1 MITLFPVETYVT
13 GLILDTMRFYYG
25 WEGSGNT
32 LQYGFVTPL
41 FFQLKLLPALL
52 YLLSGIGG
60 GISEYVWMA
69 VNQFLAK
76 AVADILDIESFFF
89 LADLGVKDDV
99 Q

>member
-1 MITLFPVETYVT
+1 
-13 GLILDTMRFYYG
+13 
-25 WEGSGNT
+25 
-32 LQYGFVTPL
+32 
-41 FFQLKLLPALL
+41 LL

-89 LADLGVKDDV
+89 LADLGVKDDEGRV
-99 Q
+99 LPCPLSFTIIIE